1 MTIAFELT
9 CLQMRQA
16 KRRSPQS
23 CSSGLLAGA
32 NLHPLAV
39 VHLGVGVLHEE
50 AADHAAEVALAEGRA
65 PAFAVLEDPRI
76 RLLLED
82 LDGVGG
88 VLGRDQHLD
97 ELLGE
102 ALRER
107 RVDAAVHRHDAAV
120 GGDGIGGVGLRG
132 RVLQGRGDP
141 DAARVPVLHDDAGG
155 ELELAQ
161 NPAGRVQVGQ
171 VVEGELLAGELLDA
185 REEVAAGA
193 GLDVVRGSLVRVLA
207 VRKLALA
214 LERDDQLGREGLA
227 VAEPGGDRSL
237 VRGRVREG
245 LGGELASRLGV
256 DLAGR
261 LDLEE
266 ERVVAVDRAD
276 RRDVLEVLRR
286 GAEHRRAADV
296 DHLDGLLLAHVLPA
310 RDLREGIEVD
320 ADEVERLDSVLLE
333 RLHVRL
339 HAAPREDRAVDPR
352 MQRLD
357 AAAEHLGH
365 VGERI
370 DRRDREA
377 ELGDVRGGS
386 PARDELDAKLCQ
398 AGGEPVEARLVEDGD
413 ERSPD
418 GHQGGDT
425 IAPAR

>member
-1 MTIAFELT
+1 MLADAPGEEKVAPEL
-9 CLQMRQA
+9 LV
-16 KRRSPQS
+16 
-23 CSSGLLAGA
+23 GLLAGA

-82 LDGVGG
+82 LDGIGG
-88 VLGRDQHLD
+88 VLRRDQHLD

-107 RVDAAVHRHDAAV
+107 RVDAAVHGHDAAV

-132 RVLQGRGDP
+132 GVLQGRGDP

-155 ELELAQ
+155 ELELAE
-161 NPAGRVQVGQ
+161 NSTGRVQVGQ

-207 VRKLALA
+207 VRELALA
-214 LERDDQLGREGLA
+214 LERDDQPGREGLA
-227 VAEPGGDRSL
+227 VAEPGGDRGL

-261 LDLEE
+261 LDLEQ

-310 RDLREGIEVD
+310 RDLREGIEVH
-320 ADEVERLDSVLLE
+320 AHEVERLDSVLLE

-339 HAAPREDRAVDPR
+339 HAAPSEDRAVDPR

-357 AAAEHLGH
+357 AAA
-365 VGERI
+365 
-370 DRRDREA
+370 
-377 ELGDVRGGS
+377 
-386 PARDELDAKLCQ
+386 
-398 AGGEPVEARLVEDGD
+398 
-413 ERSPD
+413 
-418 GHQGGDT
+418 
-425 IAPAR
+425 